1 MFSPSPRNDDLGE
14 KLYFAHKNFK
24 ANCCNAA
31 KTARASGN
39 DS

>member
-1 MFSPSPRNDDLGE
+1 MFSASPRNDESLE
-14 KLYFAHKNFK
+14 FLHKNFK

-39 DS
+39 DA